1 MPGEVVLRVIKCRV
15 LTPLPQF
22 NLSANDIFFL
32 DHEDR
37 IVAAGDLILADI
49 GGEIRIARVG
59 PAAASIETSSGW
71 EQIYEILGKITV
83 L

>member
-22 NLSANDIFFL
+22 NLSADDIFFL

-37 IVAAGDLILADI
+37 LVEPGDLILADI

-59 PAAASIETSSGW
+59 EAGIETTSGW